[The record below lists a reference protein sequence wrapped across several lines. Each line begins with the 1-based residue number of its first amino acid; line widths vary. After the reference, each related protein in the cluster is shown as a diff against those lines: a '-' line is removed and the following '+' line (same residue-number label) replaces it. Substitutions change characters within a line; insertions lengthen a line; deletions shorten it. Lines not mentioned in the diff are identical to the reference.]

1 MRVSTFVA
9 KNSRGAL
16 MQVKDQLG
24 EDAIILRN
32 RRVGD
37 RIEITAT
44 TDLNQPDW
52 TPEPTSGRGAR
63 RRNDIRDQ
71 NLQNE
76 LTSLR
81 DTLEQLLAKRS
92 WQDSANVPAIQAT
105 VGQRLAALG
114 LSKSLGGW
122 ISDNVR
128 DDGPLEQQWD
138 SSIQL
143 LTSCLHLMEMDSVK
157 KSKLV
162 ACVGATGSGKTT
174 CVVKL
179 ARQAANE
186 FGEQAVGVIALT
198 NGASIEVGQLADHRV
213 PAGIETRSAT
223 DKSSLSESIAALR
236 GKERIFI
243 DTSGLSFR
251 DPDMAKQLE
260 WLAEQIPP
268 IRIMLVISAAAQMGT
283 TRELLRRVGATRLD
297 GAIITKVDEAVSLG
311 GVIDTLIKRRLPLSL
326 LVDNRD
332 PDIVPL
338 NTDPVVFVDRALAL
352 MNERQV
358 SQSIGRSKYAPANA
372 KVYA

>member
-1 MRVSTFVA
+1 MRVSTFIA

-16 MQVKDQLG
+16 MQVKNQLG

-52 TPEPTSGRGAR
+52 TPEPASGGRAR
-63 RRNDIRDQ
+63 RDDIRDK

-92 WQDSANVPAIQAT
+92 WQDSANVPATQAT

-114 LSKSLGGW
+114 LSKSLAGW

-128 DDGPLEQQWD
+128 DGSTLEQQWAA
-138 SSIQL
+138 SIQL

-174 CVVKL
+174 CVAKL
-179 ARQAANE
+179 ARQAASE
-186 FGEQAVGVIALT
+186 FGEHEVGVIALT
-198 NGASIEVGQLADHRV
+198 NGASVGVSQLADHRV

-223 DKSSLSESIAALR
+223 DKSSLSQSITALR

-251 DPDMAKQLE
+251 DPDMIKLLE
-260 WLAEQIPP
+260 WLTEQIPP

-332 PDIVPL
+332 PNIAPL

-358 SQSIGRSKYAPANA
+358 SQSIGRSKYARETA
-372 KVYA
+372 

>member
-1 MRVSTFVA
+1 MRVSTFIA

-52 TPEPTSGRGAR
+52 TPEPASGRKA

-71 NLQNE
+71 TLQNE

-128 DDGPLEQQWD
+128 DDGSLEQQWD

-198 NGASIEVGQLADHRV
+198 NGASVEVAQLADHRL

-260 WLAEQIPP
+260 RLTEQIPP

-326 LVDNRD
+326 WVDNRD

-358 SQSIGRSKYAPANA
+358 SQSIGRSKYASATA
-372 KVYA
+372 

>member
-1 MRVSTFVA
+1 MRVSTFIA

-52 TPEPTSGRGAR
+52 TPEPASVGGA

-92 WQDSANVPAIQAT
+92 WQDSANVPATQAT

-128 DDGPLEQQWD
+128 DDGPL
-138 SSIQL
+138 
-143 LTSCLHLMEMDSVK
+143 
-157 KSKLV
+157 
-162 ACVGATGSGKTT
+162 A
-174 CVVKL
+174 
-179 ARQAANE
+179 
-186 FGEQAVGVIALT
+186 
-198 NGASIEVGQLADHRV
+198 
-213 PAGIETRSAT
+213 P
-223 DKSSLSESIAALR
+223 ALR
-236 GKERIFI
+236 FDPWWQGKGCGEARFS
-243 DTSGLSFR
+243 DDGRVRFTWPA
-251 DPDMAKQLE
+251 DPE
-260 WLAEQIPP
+260 SP
-268 IRIMLVISAAAQMGT
+268 SHAAPMDPFAAFGT
-283 TRELLRRVGATRLD
+283 
-297 GAIITKVDEAVSLG
+297 VSYTHL
-311 GVIDTLIKRRLPLSL
+311 TLPT
-326 LVDNRD
+326 N
-332 PDIVPL
+332 
-338 NTDPVVFVDRALAL
+338 
-352 MNERQV
+352 
-358 SQSIGRSKYAPANA
+358 
-372 KVYA
+372 

>member
-1 MRVSTFVA
+1 MRVSTFIA

-16 MQVKDQLG
+16 MQVKNQLG

-52 TPEPTSGRGAR
+52 TPEPVSGRGR

-92 WQDSANVPAIQAT
+92 WQDSANVPATQAT

-186 FGEQAVGVIALT
+186 FGEQAVGVIVLT
-198 NGASIEVGQLADHRV
+198 SGDSVEVGQLADHRV

-260 WLAEQIPP
+260 WLTEQIPP

-358 SQSIGRSKYAPANA
+358 SQSIGRSKYAQATA
-372 KVYA
+372 

>member
-1 MRVSTFVA
+1 MSLPWVVPRLHSGVTSDRVQEVPPYIIINQLMSSEELSLDEFLLSEATFYPDIIEV
-9 KNSRGAL
+9 
-16 MQVKDQLG
+16 
-24 EDAIILRN
+24 ED
-32 RRVGD
+32 
-37 RIEITAT
+37 
-44 TDLNQPDW
+44 
-52 TPEPTSGRGAR
+52 
-63 RRNDIRDQ
+63 
-71 NLQNE
+71 
-76 LTSLR
+76 
-81 DTLEQLLAKRS
+81 
-92 WQDSANVPAIQAT
+92 
-105 VGQRLAALG
+105 
-114 LSKSLGGW
+114 
-122 ISDNVR
+122 
-128 DDGPLEQQWD
+128 
-138 SSIQL
+138 
-143 LTSCLHLMEMDSVK
+143 
-157 KSKLV
+157 SKL
-162 ACVGATGSGKTT
+162 ATLLSSLEAVPLG
-174 CVVKL
+174 
-179 ARQAANE
+179 E

-198 NGASIEVGQLADHRV
+198 NGASVEVGQLADHRV

-260 WLAEQIPP
+260 WLTEQIPP

-352 MNERQV
+352 VNERQV

>member
-52 TPEPTSGRGAR
+52 TPEPASGRGAR

-198 NGASIEVGQLADHRV
+198 NGASVEVGQLADHRV

-260 WLAEQIPP
+260 WLTEQIPP

>member
-52 TPEPTSGRGAR
+52 TPEPASGRGA

-71 NLQNE
+71 HLQNE

-260 WLAEQIPP
+260 WLTEQIPP

-338 NTDPVVFVDRALAL
+338 NTEPVVFVDRALAL

-358 SQSIGRSKYAPANA
+358 SQSVGRSKYAPANA

>member
-52 TPEPTSGRGAR
+52 TPEPVSGRGR

-92 WQDSANVPAIQAT
+92 WQDSANVPATQAT

-198 NGASIEVGQLADHRV
+198 NGASVEVAQLAEHRV
-213 PAGIETRSAT
+213 PKGIETRSAT

-251 DPDMAKQLE
+251 DPDMTKQLE

>member
-1 MRVSTFVA
+1 MRVSTFIA

-44 TDLNQPDW
+44 TDLNQPYW
-52 TPEPTSGRGAR
+52 APEPASGRGR

-198 NGASIEVGQLADHRV
+198 NGASVEVAQLADHRL

-260 WLAEQIPP
+260 WLTEQIPP

-283 TRELLRRVGATRLD
+283 TRELLRRVGATHLD

-332 PDIVPL
+332 PNIVPL

>member
-1 MRVSTFVA
+1 MRVSTFIA

-52 TPEPTSGRGAR
+52 TPEPASGRGA

-71 NLQNE
+71 HLQNE

-198 NGASIEVGQLADHRV
+198 NGASVEVGQLADHRV

-260 WLAEQIPP
+260 WLTEQIPP

-283 TRELLRRVGATRLD
+283 TRELLRRVGATHLD

-332 PDIVPL
+332 PNIVPL

>member
-198 NGASIEVGQLADHRV
+198 NGASVEVGQLADHRV

-251 DPDMAKQLE
+251 DPDMTKQLE

>member
-1 MRVSTFVA
+1 
-9 KNSRGAL
+9 
-16 MQVKDQLG
+16 
-24 EDAIILRN
+24 
-32 RRVGD
+32 
-37 RIEITAT
+37 
-44 TDLNQPDW
+44 
-52 TPEPTSGRGAR
+52 
-63 RRNDIRDQ
+63 
-71 NLQNE
+71 
-76 LTSLR
+76 
-81 DTLEQLLAKRS
+81 LEQLLAKRS

-198 NGASIEVGQLADHRV
+198 NGASVEVGQLADHRV

-251 DPDMAKQLE
+251 DPDMTKQLE

>member
-1 MRVSTFVA
+1 MRVSTFIA

-16 MQVKDQLG
+16 MQVKEQLG
-24 EDAIILRN
+24 DDAIILRN

-52 TPEPTSGRGAR
+52 TPEPASGRGA

-71 NLQNE
+71 SLQNE

-92 WQDSANVPAIQAT
+92 WQDSANVSATRAT

-128 DDGPLEQQWD
+128 DDGTLEQQWV

-143 LTSCLHLMEMDSVK
+143 LTSCLPLIEMDSIK

-174 CVVKL
+174 CVLKL
-179 ARQAANE
+179 AKQAATE
-186 FGEQAVGVIALT
+186 FGEHAVGVIALT
-198 NGASIEVGQLADHRV
+198 NGESAEASQLGGHRAL
-213 PAGIETRSAT
+213 AGIETRSAT
-223 DKSSLSESIAALR
+223 DKASLTESIAALR

-251 DPDMAKQLE
+251 DPDMAEQLE
-260 WLAEQIPP
+260 WLTEQIPP

-283 TRELLRRVGATRLD
+283 TRELLRRLALTRLD

-326 LVDNRD
+326 VVDNRD
-332 PDIVPL
+332 PDIVPH
-338 NTDPVVFVDRALAL
+338 NTDPVAFIKRAVNLL
-352 MNERQV
+352 EERQAGQV
-358 SQSIGRSKYAPANA
+358 ASPIRYAAA
-372 KVYA
+372 TA

>member
-52 TPEPTSGRGAR
+52 TPEPASGRGA

-71 NLQNE
+71 HLQNE

-198 NGASIEVGQLADHRV
+198 NGASVEVGQLADHRL

-251 DPDMAKQLE
+251 DPEMAKQLE
-260 WLAEQIPP
+260 WLSEQIPP

>member
-198 NGASIEVGQLADHRV
+198 NGASVEVGRLADHRV

-251 DPDMAKQLE
+251 DPDMTKQLE

>member
-1 MRVSTFVA
+1 MRVSTFIA

-52 TPEPTSGRGAR
+52 TPEPASGRGA

-71 NLQNE
+71 HLQNE

-92 WQDSANVPAIQAT
+92 WQDSANVPAMQAT

-128 DDGPLEQQWD
+128 DDGSLEQQWD

-143 LTSCLHLMEMDSVK
+143 LTSCLQLMEMDSVK

-198 NGASIEVGQLADHRV
+198 NGASVEVAQLADHRL

-260 WLAEQIPP
+260 WLTEQIPP

>member
-1 MRVSTFVA
+1 MRVSTFIA

-16 MQVKDQLG
+16 MQVKNQLG

-52 TPEPTSGRGAR
+52 TPESASGRGA

-92 WQDSANVPAIQAT
+92 WQDSANMPAKQAT

-143 LTSCLHLMEMDSVK
+143 LTSCLHLMEMDWVK

-162 ACVGATGSGKTT
+162 ACVGATGSGKTI

-186 FGEQAVGVIALT
+186 FGEQAVGVITLT
-198 NGASIEVGQLADHRV
+198 NGDPVEVGQLADHRV

-223 DKSSLSESIAALR
+223 DKSSLSESIASLR

-251 DPDMAKQLE
+251 DPEMAKQLE
-260 WLAEQIPP
+260 WLSEQIPP

-332 PDIVPL
+332 PNIVPL

-358 SQSIGRSKYAPANA
+358 SQSIGRSRYAPATA
-372 KVYA
+372 

>member
-1 MRVSTFVA
+1 MRVSTFIA

-16 MQVKDQLG
+16 MQVKNQLG

-52 TPEPTSGRGAR
+52 TPEPASGRGA

-92 WQDSANVPAIQAT
+92 WQDSANVPATQAT

-198 NGASIEVGQLADHRV
+198 SGDSVEVGQLADHRV

-251 DPDMAKQLE
+251 DPDMTKQLE
-260 WLAEQIPP
+260 WLTEQIPP

-358 SQSIGRSKYAPANA
+358 SQSIGRSKYASATA
-372 KVYA
+372 

>member
-52 TPEPTSGRGAR
+52 TPEPASGRGA

-71 NLQNE
+71 HLQNE

-198 NGASIEVGQLADHRV
+198 NGASLEVGQLADHRV
-213 PAGIETRSAT
+213 PAGIETRTAT

-260 WLAEQIPP
+260 WLTEQIPP

>member
-1 MRVSTFVA
+1 MRVSTFIA

-52 TPEPTSGRGAR
+52 TPEPASGRRA

-92 WQDSANVPAIQAT
+92 WQDSANVPATQAT

-198 NGASIEVGQLADHRV
+198 NGASVEVAQLADHRL

-260 WLAEQIPP
+260 WLTEQIPP

>member
-1 MRVSTFVA
+1 MRVSTFIA

-16 MQVKDQLG
+16 MQVKNQLG

-52 TPEPTSGRGAR
+52 TPEPVSGRGR

-92 WQDSANVPAIQAT
+92 WQDSANVPATQAT

-128 DDGPLEQQWD
+128 DDGPLEQQWN
-138 SSIQL
+138 SSIEL
-143 LTSCLHLMEMDSVK
+143 LTSCLQLMDMDSVK

-179 ARQAANE
+179 ARQAAIE

-198 NGASIEVGQLADHRV
+198 NGDCVEVGQLADQRMPV
-213 PAGIETRSAT
+213 GIETRTAT

-372 KVYA
+372 KVFA

>member
-52 TPEPTSGRGAR
+52 TPEPASGRGA

-71 NLQNE
+71 HLQNE

-198 NGASIEVGQLADHRV
+198 NGASVEVGQLADHRV

>member
-52 TPEPTSGRGAR
+52 TPEPASGRGA

-71 NLQNE
+71 HLQNE

-198 NGASIEVGQLADHRV
+198 NGASVEVGQLADHRV

-251 DPDMAKQLE
+251 DPEMAKQLE
-260 WLAEQIPP
+260 WLSQQIPP

-283 TRELLRRVGATRLD
+283 TRELLRRVGATHLD
-297 GAIITKVDEAVSLG
+297 GAIVTKVDEAVSLG

>member
-52 TPEPTSGRGAR
+52 TPEPASGRGAR

-71 NLQNE
+71 HLQNE

-198 NGASIEVGQLADHRV
+198 NGASVEVGQLAEHRV

-251 DPDMAKQLE
+251 DPDMTKQLE

-372 KVYA
+372 KVFA

>member
-52 TPEPTSGRGAR
+52 TPEPASGRGA

-71 NLQNE
+71 HLQNE

-198 NGASIEVGQLADHRV
+198 NGASGEVGQLADHRV

-283 TRELLRRVGATRLD
+283 TRELLRRAAATRLD

>member
-52 TPEPTSGRGAR
+52 TPEPASGRGA

-71 NLQNE
+71 HLQNE

-198 NGASIEVGQLADHRV
+198 NGASVEVGQLADHRV

-260 WLAEQIPP
+260 WLTEQIPP

>member
-1 MRVSTFVA
+1 MRVSTFIA

-52 TPEPTSGRGAR
+52 TPEPASGRGA

-71 NLQNE
+71 HLQNE

-143 LTSCLHLMEMDSVK
+143 LTSCLQLMEMDSVK

-198 NGASIEVGQLADHRV
+198 NGASVEVAQLADHRL

-260 WLAEQIPP
+260 WLTEQIPP

-332 PDIVPL
+332 PNIVPL

-358 SQSIGRSKYAPANA
+358 SQSIGRSKYTPANA

>member
-52 TPEPTSGRGAR
+52 TPEQTSGRGAR

-76 LTSLR
+76 LTSLL

-198 NGASIEVGQLADHRV
+198 NGASVEVGQLAEHRV

-251 DPDMAKQLE
+251 DPDMTKQLE

-358 SQSIGRSKYAPANA
+358 SQSIGRSKYALANA

>member
-37 RIEITAT
+37 RIDITAT

-52 TPEPTSGRGAR
+52 TPEPASGRGA

-71 NLQNE
+71 HLQNE

-128 DDGPLEQQWD
+128 DDGPLEQKWD

-162 ACVGATGSGKTT
+162 ACVGATGSVKTT

-198 NGASIEVGQLADHRV
+198 NGASVEVGQLADHRV

-251 DPDMAKQLE
+251 DPDMTKQLE

>member
-1 MRVSTFVA
+1 MRVSTFIA
-9 KNSRGAL
+9 KNSRGAI
-16 MQVKDQLG
+16 MQVKNQLG

-52 TPEPTSGRGAR
+52 TPEPTSGRRAR
-63 RRNDIRDQ
+63 RDDIRDK

-92 WQDSANVPAIQAT
+92 WQDSANVPATQAT

-128 DDGPLEQQWD
+128 DGSTLEQQWAA
-138 SSIQL
+138 SIQL
-143 LTSCLHLMEMDSVK
+143 FTSCLDLMEMNSVK

-179 ARQAANE
+179 ARQAASE
-186 FGEQAVGVIALT
+186 FGEHAVGVIALT
-198 NGASIEVGQLADHRV
+198 NGASVGVGQLADHRV
-213 PAGIETRSAT
+213 SAGIETRSAN
-223 DKSSLSESIAALR
+223 DKSSLSESITALR

-251 DPDMAKQLE
+251 DPDMIKQLE
-260 WLAEQIPP
+260 WMTEQIPP

-326 LVDNRD
+326 VVDNRD
-332 PDIVPL
+332 PDVVPH
-338 NTDPVVFVDRALAL
+338 NMDPVVFVERALAL

-358 SQSIGRSKYAPANA
+358 SQSLEQSKYASATA
-372 KVYA
+372 